1 MSPMERLGLAFCRLE
16 NLCWDVAAGEKPNR
30 FDEADDRGKRK
41 LADEPMRKIKAILGT
56 QYINHYR
63 GIRPAQE
70 RRKLAGNPKSFIRQG
85 FTSTRL
91 WWRRFQKLHQG
102 ILSSSFRGILR
113 EGAAFPAVRKN
124 WKDRR
129 GNPILC
135 LEEQAFRVQGISKQ
149 AVVRCLELKHPPANR
164 FHGGIFREL
173 LDFGKYLI
181 SDLVSK
187 MILLSLHGCFY
198 VYNEGI

>member
-1 MSPMERLGLAFCRLE
+1 
-16 NLCWDVAAGEKPNR
+16 
-30 FDEADDRGKRK
+30 
-41 LADEPMRKIKAILGT
+41 MRKIKAILGT
-56 QYINHYR
+56 QYINRCRWVFDLH
-63 GIRPAQE
+63 
-70 RRKLAGNPKSFIRQG
+70 KSEESWLEIQ
-85 FTSTRL
+85 SRL
-91 WWRRFQKLHQG
+91 YDKDLLQPDYGGERFQKLHQG

-164 FHGGIFREL
+164 FHEGIFPEASR
-173 LDFGKYLI
+173 FWQ
-181 SDLVSK
+181 VSY
-187 MILLSLHGCFY
+187 IR
-198 VYNEGI
+198 IW